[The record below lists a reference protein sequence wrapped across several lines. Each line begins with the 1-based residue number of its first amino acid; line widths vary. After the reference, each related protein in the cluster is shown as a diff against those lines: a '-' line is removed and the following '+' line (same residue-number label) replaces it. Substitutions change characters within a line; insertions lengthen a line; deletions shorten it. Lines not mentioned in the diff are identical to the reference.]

1 MLDLSMSKESMQTLP
16 YALDGISENKK
27 GSARPEDGPQGRIA
41 DGNKRATNEQED
53 VLGERGLWT
62 AQEW

>member
-41 DGNKRATNEQED
+41 DGNERANARTDRISFDFKR
-53 VLGERGLWT
+53 
-62 AQEW
+62 